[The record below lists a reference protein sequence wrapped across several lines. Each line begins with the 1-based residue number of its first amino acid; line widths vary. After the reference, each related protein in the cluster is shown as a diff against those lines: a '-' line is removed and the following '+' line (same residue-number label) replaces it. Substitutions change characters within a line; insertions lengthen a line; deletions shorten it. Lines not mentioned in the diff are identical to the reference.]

1 MKREGLSVYDLANMF
16 NTSASTIQYRISN
29 NANALLKCTFFK
41 RGKNVYRRYE
51 PSIVKDMELFEK
63 GVDIGD
69 ICNEN
74 G

>member
-16 NTSASTIQYRISN
+16 DTSPSTIQYRIFN

-41 RGKNVYRRYE
+41 HGKNVYRRYE
-51 PSIVKDMELFEK
+51 PSIVKDMEMFVK
-63 GVDIGD
+63 GVDIGG
-69 ICNEN
+69 ICNQN

>member
-1 MKREGLSVYDLANMF
+1 MKREGLSVYDLASMF
-16 NTSASTIQYRISN
+16 DTSASTIQYRITN

-41 RGKNVYRRYE
+41 HGKNVYRRYE
-51 PSIVKDMELFEK
+51 PSIVKDMEMFVK

-69 ICNEN
+69 ICSQN

>member
-1 MKREGLSVYDLANMF
+1 MKREGLSVYDLASMF
-16 NTSASTIQYRISN
+16 DTSASTIQYRITN

-51 PSIVKDMELFEK
+51 PSIVKDMEMFEK
-63 GVDIGD
+63 GADIGD
-69 ICNEN
+69 ICDQN